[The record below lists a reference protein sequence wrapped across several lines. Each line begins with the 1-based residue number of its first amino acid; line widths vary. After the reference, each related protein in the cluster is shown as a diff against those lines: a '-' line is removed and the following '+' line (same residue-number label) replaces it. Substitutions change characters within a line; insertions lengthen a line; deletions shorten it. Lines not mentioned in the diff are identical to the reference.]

1 MSEKKDKSTTKKT
14 PVYGILA
21 EYSDPAV
28 LIEACKKVRD
38 AGFKKWDTYTP
49 FPVHGLDGAMGVRPT
64 ILPWIVLGAG
74 LSGVLAAALMQWWM
88 NAINYPFVVS
98 GKPLWSIPANVPI
111 MFEVMVLFS
120 GITAFG
126 SVFALCGLPLFYRP
140 QFRSERFR
148 RVTDDKFFVWI
159 DARDPRFSEAEGFLK
174 QLGSSHVETIREVLA

>member
-1 MSEKKDKSTTKKT
+1 MSSEKPKRE
-14 PVYGILA
+14 PVVRTAGVLA
-21 EYSDPAV
+21 EFGSDDQILTA
-28 LIEACKKVRD
+28 AAKVRD
-38 AGFKKWDTYTP
+38 AGYTRWDCHTP

-74 LSGVLAAALMQWWM
+74 LTGVLAATLMQWWM
-88 NAINYPFVVS
+88 NAVNYPFMIS

-126 SVFALCGLPLFYRP
+126 SVFALSGLPLFYRP
-140 QFRSERFR
+140 QFRSARFR

-159 DARDPRFSEAEGFLK
+159 DARDPRFNEAASFLSG
-174 QLGSSHVETIREVLA
+174 LGSSHVETIREVLG